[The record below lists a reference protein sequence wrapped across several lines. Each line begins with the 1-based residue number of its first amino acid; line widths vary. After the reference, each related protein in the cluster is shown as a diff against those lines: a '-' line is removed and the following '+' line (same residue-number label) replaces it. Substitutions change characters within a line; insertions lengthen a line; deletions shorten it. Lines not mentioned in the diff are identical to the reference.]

1 VELREAAAGGGD
13 SVRVTETPQPNSSV
27 SPPRRLRQLTVFRIV
42 HELNRRMIL

>member
-27 SPPRRLRQLTVFRIV
+27 SPPQLRRTEQNS
-42 HELNRRMIL
+42 HMMIL